1 MSDETIKRTIQL
13 PLGFNAKLSQNSV
26 AIKSPKGEIS
36 KSLKARGISMQLQ
49 GNSIVLQGS
58 SLGKRTNA
66 LLNTIATHIQNMVNG
81 LQQPYQY
88 RLVVVYS
95 HFPMNLAVKGNR
107 VEINN
112 FTGEKHPRHAKILPN
127 VSVEI
132 KGKEIFVKSS
142 DRDAAGQTA
151 ANMENATKVKGGKDR
166 RIYQDGIFIA
176 EKPK

>member
-1 MSDETIKRTIQL
+1 MSDKTIQRTIQL
-13 PLGFNAKLSQNSV
+13 PEGFNAKLSQNSV
-26 AIKSPKGEIS
+26 AIKSPKGEMS
-36 KSLKARGISMQLQ
+36 KNLSPRGISMQLQ

-58 SLGKRTNA
+58 SPGKRTNA

-95 HFPMNLAVKGNR
+95 HFPMNIAVKGNR

-112 FTGEKHPRHAKILPN
+112 FTGEKHPRYADILPN

-132 KGKEIFVKSS
+132 KGKEIFVKSP

-151 ANMENATKVKGGKDR
+151 ANLENATKVRGGKDR
-166 RIYQDGIFIA
+166 RVYQDGIFIA